1 MNDDSHALARRIAEL
16 ALEKKADDA
25 VLLDL
30 RELSSACDYFVIV
43 SGDNEQK
50 VRAVTEHIEETL
62 EKDGLRPWH
71 VEGRTHRRWVLLDY
85 VHVVVHVFH
94 EEARGFYMLERLW
107 AGAPREEI
115 SEVTNSGGDERIRS

>member
-16 ALEKKADDA
+16 ALEKKADYA

-62 EKDGLRPWH
+62 EKEGLRPWH
-71 VEGRTHRRWVLLDY
+71 VEGRAHRRWVLLDY

-115 SEVTNSGGDERIRS
+115 SEVTNSGGDSR

>member
-16 ALEKKADDA
+16 ALEKKAEDA
-25 VLLDL
+25 LLLDL
-30 RELSSACDYFVIV
+30 RELSSACDYFVIM

-50 VRAVTEHIEETL
+50 VRAITEHIEETL

-71 VEGRTHRRWVLLDY
+71 VEGRAHRRWVLLDY
-85 VHVVVHVFH
+85 IHVVVHVFH
-94 EEARGFYMLERLW
+94 EEARSFYMLERLW

-115 SEVTNSGGDERIRS
+115 SPVTNSGGESR

>member
-1 MNDDSHALARRIAEL
+1 MSDDSHALARRIAEL
-16 ALEKKADDA
+16 ALEKKAEDA

-50 VRAVTEHIEETL
+50 VRAITEHIEEQL
-62 EKDGLRPWH
+62 EEDGLRPWH
-71 VEGRTHRRWVLLDY
+71 VEGRAHRRWVLLDY

-107 AGAPREEI
+107 AGAPREEV
-115 SEVTNSGGDERIRS
+115 SEETSRGSDSR